1 MQANMITGIKS
12 ETQTESFVYSTQR
25 TSWRPDW
32 MPNGR
37 GRNLSGAF
45 MIGANLTGARNLDG
59 SRGALEALWLATTC
73 PDGSMSVGTQSC
85 SEIF

>member
-12 ETQTESFVYSTQR
+12 ETQTEGFVYSTQR

-45 MIGANLTGARNLDG
+45 MIGANLTGA
-59 SRGALEALWLATTC
+59 
-73 PDGSMSVGTQSC
+73 
-85 SEIF
+85 